1 MEPRTSVVIYCRVS
15 TSRQDT
21 EHQLKA
27 LRDYSRKNHYNV
39 VKEFSEQIS
48 GAKKIQER
56 LALRELMDYVRENK
70 VDKVLIFECSR
81 LSRRA
86 SDFLN
91 IIEELN
97 ELGVSLY
104 ILQNG
109 LETLL
114 PDGNEPNRPVS
125 SGNYRPVQ
133 CHGTN
138 TNQSTNVSRI

>member
-56 LALRELMDYVRENK
+56 LA
-70 VDKVLIFECSR
+70 S
-81 LSRRA
+81 
-86 SDFLN
+86 
-91 IIEELN
+91 
-97 ELGVSLY
+97 LGNCWKSEV
-104 ILQNG
+104 
-109 LETLL
+109 T
-114 PDGNEPNRPVS
+114 RPLTV
-125 SGNYRPVQ
+125 P
-133 CHGTN
+133 T
-138 TNQSTNVSRI
+138 